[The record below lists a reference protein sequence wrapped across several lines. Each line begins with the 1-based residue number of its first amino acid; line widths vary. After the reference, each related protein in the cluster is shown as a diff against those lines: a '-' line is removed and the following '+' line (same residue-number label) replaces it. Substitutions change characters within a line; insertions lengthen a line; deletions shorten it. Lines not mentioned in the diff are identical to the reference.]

1 VAYAAMQ
8 LARRIF
14 SDLREQTALLIGA
27 GDVSTLLARH
37 LRGQGIGR
45 LMIANRSLER
55 AQKLALSLGG
65 YAIALSDLP
74 AHLPGVDLIISST
87 AARGYVLERPAMELA
102 LQRRRRRPVFM
113 IDLAV
118 PRDLDPR
125 IAELE
130 DIYLYTVDDLR
141 AVVEDNKK
149 VREQAAHQAE
159 VLVDEYAREFTR
171 WLDSRDAGS
180 AIRAIRE
187 RARASRDDVL
197 EKARRKLASGSSPEE
212 VLDFVANTLS
222 NKLLHEPV
230 SRLRRADAIEQ
241 ALLLSSVRKLFDLPE
256 EEN

>member
-1 VAYAAMQ
+1 LFQHAFAVAKLVRSETRIGAHPVSVAYAAMQ

-55 AQKLALSLGG
+55 AQKLALPRGV
-65 YAIALSDLP
+65 YAIALPALP

-87 AARGYVLERPAMELA
+87 SARGHVLDRPAMELA
-102 LQRRRRRPVFM
+102 LQRRRRKPVFM

-130 DIYLYTVDDLR
+130 DVYLYTV
-141 AVVEDNKK
+141 
-149 VREQAAHQAE
+149 
-159 VLVDEYAREFTR
+159 
-171 WLDSRDAGS
+171 
-180 AIRAIRE
+180 
-187 RARASRDDVL
+187 
-197 EKARRKLASGSSPEE
+197 
-212 VLDFVANTLS
+212 
-222 NKLLHEPV
+222 
-230 SRLRRADAIEQ
+230 
-241 ALLLSSVRKLFDLPE
+241 
-256 EEN
+256 